1 MRKLIILEEDWPTI
15 DRRSCYFLK
24 ERGIEK
30 LFFFVLFFNHKTL
43 FYQTT
48 TNFYTIYMIFI
59 FTGIVSMVL
68 KYFLRCFNKFFH
80 HFDFFLVC
88 QLWTFLSFSAILY
101 FFRTLLKQRKKSIH
115 GLKCVL
121 KKQFQNT
128 IQFQNDLSKGKVE
141 FSDFQKNH
149 FFLFHFPPI
158 FFAISPIVS
167 LFCHG
172 LKRMAEKSLTLCSR
186 HIGLRRLQLPVAFL
200 VV

>member
-1 MRKLIILEEDWPTI
+1 MRKSIILEEDWPTI

-158 FFAISPIVS
+158 FFL
-167 LFCHG
+167 LFH
-172 LKRMAEKSLTLCSR
+172 
-186 HIGLRRLQLPVAFL
+186 QLYHFFVTD
-200 VV
+200 